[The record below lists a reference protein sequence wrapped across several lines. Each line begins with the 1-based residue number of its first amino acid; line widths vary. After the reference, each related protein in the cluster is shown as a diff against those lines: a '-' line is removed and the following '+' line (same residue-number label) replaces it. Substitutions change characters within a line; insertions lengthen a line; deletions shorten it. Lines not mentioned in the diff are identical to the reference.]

1 MLSLLQD
8 VAAAVVT
15 PRFRS
20 LDDHEIAEKN
30 PGDLVTAADHESEQL
45 LTEALLRAYPD
56 AVVLGEEAYA
66 TDPHLVERFVEAEH
80 AFTVDPVDGTRNFVH
95 GSPDHAVMCAE
106 VIGGETTR
114 AWIWQPQH
122 RAAYVAERGGG
133 AWRNG
138 ERLTRL
144 AVAGDPVG
152 ATSRRRWRH
161 GRLGDLPRL
170 RNTWWCCGV
179 DYPHLVEGDTDYLLY
194 GHPKPWDHAPTGLLL
209 TEAGGFVGD
218 LDGNAY
224 TARTHTRLIVAAADR
239 ATYDRVRQ
247 AVAEDSRRP

>member
-1 MLSLLQD
+1 MLRLMQD
-8 VAAAVVT
+8 VAAEVVT
-15 PRFRS
+15 PRFRT
-20 LDDHEIAEKN
+20 LDQAEIAEKN
-30 PGDLVTAADHESEQL
+30 PGDLVTAADHESEEL
-45 LTEALLRAYPD
+45 ITAALLEAYPD

-66 TDPHLVERFVEAEH
+66 TDPHLIQRFVDADH

-106 VIGGETTR
+106 IVRGETTR
-114 AWIWQPQH
+114 AWVWQPQH
-122 RAAYVAERGGG
+122 ETAYVAERGGG
-133 AWRNG
+133 TWRNG
-138 ERLTRL
+138 EPLTRTP
-144 AVAGDPVG
+144 VEGDPVG
-152 ATSRRRWRH
+152 STSRRRWRH
-161 GRLGDLPRL
+161 GRLGDLPQL

-218 LDGNAY
+218 LEGNAY
-224 TARTHTRLIVAAADR
+224 TARTHTDLIVAAADR
-239 ATYDRVRQ
+239 ATYDRVRH